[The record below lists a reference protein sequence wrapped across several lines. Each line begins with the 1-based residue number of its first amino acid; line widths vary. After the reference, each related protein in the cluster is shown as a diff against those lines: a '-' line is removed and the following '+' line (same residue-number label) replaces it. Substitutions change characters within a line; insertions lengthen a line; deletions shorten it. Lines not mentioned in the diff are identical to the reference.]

1 MVLWLVLHY
10 QMSSEDGLTGVDAT
24 SSTPRVDPTIAGVA
38 DSLASQDG
46 KVLDE
51 KQYITYDMVCCTFL
65 L

>member
-1 MVLWLVLHY
+1 
-10 QMSSEDGLTGVDAT
+10 MSSEDGLTGVDAT